1 MAEPN
6 NTFAQATDLVPF
18 YLESTV
24 PYIVDGV
31 STSDTDDYYR
41 FYNLY
46 GSSQL
51 HLVLNGLSA
60 DADLYVY
67 DSNQNV
73 IASSTQGGS
82 FSETIDV
89 NLAPYQYYYIQVKSF
104 NSATTNY
111 GLVVQ
116 NDVSGSTLAT
126 ARNIGTSWGQDSS
139 NFLAYNDIVW
149 NDYLNYRD
157 NTDLVK
163 FHMEAP
169 GTISLRQRG
178 TQQPLTTVMELL
190 DSNGFVLA
198 TGSNNSDG
206 SHDLDRFSLAIG
218 DYYVRF
224 KQTSGASDYQFRI
237 VSDYAGETTNTARD
251 LGNLTGTSRQLYDMV
266 GGPFLISY
274 SDASDLYKFTLD
286 RTALVNLSLSIS
298 SFLTA
303 PTFDANL
310 RIVKDANGDGF
321 ITSNEVLFSSS
332 NPGDD
337 SLNTTLTAG
346 TYYAQV
352 VQNGAYTGYKLDLNS
367 DLDGNPLDPK
377 PYLNFSKARNVGVL
391 VGETPFNTLTDG
403 FGIGGDF
410 TDFFRFQM
418 SAAGTIVASTSLNPY
433 YSRSTYTPTLQIFRD
448 LNNNQRL
455 DAGENV
461 TPSKAGLLSATLA
474 AGTYYLSVVGNGEQQ
489 SYDVRMVSDYAG
501 NNLATARA
509 LAPIVGAT
517 PALQTF
523 RDYIDQ
529 PGFPLSDANDFY
541 RFTLSSSYAVL
552 LNTTG
557 VAGED
562 LSLSLIRDV
571 NGNSIID
578 AGDVLATSNILN
590 SPTESINRLL
600 GAGTYF
606 ARVQGI
612 NGGTNYTLNA
622 KFTGSNLD
630 PDDAIA
636 EVAALPANNKLL
648 GQFADLAID
657 NAPDVDLVKF
667 TVLAGQKVGFDV
679 DARNGSNLN
688 TYLRL
693 FRSDG
698 VALAANDNGVAP
710 GEAASGFSYLEYT
723 FAQAGT
729 YYVGTSLS
737 PNINY
742 SAATGIG
749 DVNGGGA
756 IGAYR
761 LSLNN
766 LGLIL
771 TGNGGNNTLIGGVGN
786 DTLSGGAGN
795 DALSGLGGNDRL
807 EGGTGNDVLNGGLGN
822 DQMIGGTG
830 NDIYFVDSLADVV
843 VEGAGAINGVDTVNS
858 SINHGL
864 GINIEKL
871 NLIGTALNGT
881 GNAIDNTI
889 VGNAS
894 NNNLNGGLGNDTLYG
909 GGGIDN
915 LSGGTG
921 VDTFILD
928 KTSKDNILDFIATE
942 RLQVSG
948 SAFGGGLALGGL
960 AAARFRIGA
969 GFTTAA
975 AGNLVQRFIFN
986 TTNRGLYF
994 DVDGAGAAASIQIAT
1009 LNVATLSNTNI
1020 IVAV

>member
-6 NTFAQATDLVPF
+6 NTFAQATDLAPF

-24 PYIVDGV
+24 SPIVDGV
-31 STSDTDDYYR
+31 SPSDTDDYYR
-41 FYNLY
+41 FFNLY

-51 HLVLNGLSA
+51 HIVLNNLGA
-60 DADLYVY
+60 DADLEVY
-67 DSNQNV
+67 DQNQNL
-73 IASSTQGGS
+73 IAVSNNSGN

-89 NLAPYQYYYIQVKSF
+89 SLAANQYYYIRVNAF
-104 NSATTNY
+104 NSATTSY
-111 GLVVQ
+111 GLLIQ
-116 NDVSGSTLAT
+116 NDLAGNGLAT
-126 ARNIGTSWGQDSS
+126 ARNIGTSWGQDGS
-139 NFLAYNDIVW
+139 NFLSYNKVFW
-149 NDYLNYRD
+149 NDYLDYRD
-157 NTDLVK
+157 NADLVK
-163 FHMEAP
+163 FRMEAP
-169 GTISLRQRG
+169 GTVSLRQLRSL
-178 TQQPLTTVMELL
+178 QPLTTTMELL
-190 DSNGFVLA
+190 NSDGLVVA
-198 TGSNNSDG
+198 TGNTNSDG
-206 SHDLDRFSLAIG
+206 SHDLDRFSLATG

-224 KQTSGASDYQFRI
+224 KQTSGFGDYQFRI

-266 GGPFLISY
+266 SNSSTVSY
-274 SDASDLYKFTLD
+274 NDPSDLYKFTLD
-286 RTALVNLSLSIS
+286 RTSLVNLSLSILS
-298 SFLTA
+298 TPGA
-303 PTFDANL
+303 PFDANL
-310 RIVKDANGDGF
+310 RIVKDLNNDGS
-321 ITSNEVLFSSS
+321 ITANEVLYASS

-337 SLNTTLTAG
+337 NLNQTLAAG

-352 VQNGAYTGYKLDLNS
+352 VQNGAHTSYQLDLNS
-367 DLDGNPLDPK
+367 DLDGNPLDPN
-377 PYLNFSKARNVGVL
+377 PQLNLSKARNVGVL
-391 VGETPFNTLTDG
+391 VGETPLNAWTDG

-418 SAAGTIVASTSLNPY
+418 TAAGTIVASASLNPY
-433 YSRSTYTPTLQIFRD
+433 YSRGTYVPDLQIFRD

-461 TPSKAGLLSATLA
+461 TPIGSGLLSAKLA
-474 AGTYYLSVVGNGEQQ
+474 AGTYYLSAGGNGGQE
-489 SYDVRMVSDYAG
+489 SYDVRLVSDYAG
-501 NNLATARA
+501 NSLAQARL
-509 LAPIVGAT
+509 LAPIVGAA

-523 RDYIDQ
+523 RDYIETFDIYTS
-529 PGFPLSDANDFY
+529 PGDGDDFY
-541 RFTLSSSYAVL
+541 RFTLSNSYEVL

-562 LSLSLIRDV
+562 LSLRLIRDI
-571 NGNSIID
+571 NGNNAVD
-578 AGDVLATSNILN
+578 ASDVLATSNILN

-606 ARVQGI
+606 AWVQGI

-622 KFTGSNLD
+622 KFISASVD

-648 GQFADLAID
+648 GQFADLAIE
-657 NAPDVDLVKF
+657 NAPDVDLIKF
-667 TVLAGQKVGFDV
+667 TVIAGQKVGFDV
-679 DARNGSNLN
+679 DSRNGSNLN

-698 VALAANDNGVAP
+698 VALAANDNGIAP

-737 PNINY
+737 PNISY

-771 TGNGGNNTLIGGVGN
+771 TGDAGNNTLIGGVGN

-795 DALSGLGGNDRL
+795 DVLSGLGGNDRL
-807 EGGTGNDVLNGGLGN
+807 DGGLGN
-822 DQMIGGTG
+822 D
-830 NDIYFVDSLADVV
+830 
-843 VEGAGAINGVDTVNS
+843 
-858 SINHGL
+858 
-864 GINIEKL
+864 
-871 NLIGTALNGT
+871 
-881 GNAIDNTI
+881 
-889 VGNAS
+889 
-894 NNNLNGGLGNDTLYG
+894 
-909 GGGIDN
+909 N
-915 LSGGTG
+915 LSGGAG
-921 VDTFILD
+921 VDRFILD
-928 KTSKDNILDFIATE
+928 KTSQDNILDFVATE
-942 RLQVSG
+942 QLQVSG
-948 SAFGGGLALGGL
+948 AAFGGGLALGGL
-960 AAARFRIGA
+960 TAARFRIGA

-975 AGNLVQRFIFN
+975 AGNFVQRFIFN
-986 TTNRGLYF
+986 TTNHGLYF
-994 DVDGAGAAASIQIAT
+994 DVDGAGAAASVQIAT

>member
-6 NTFAQATDLVPF
+6 NTFAQATALVPF

-31 STSDTDDYYR
+31 SPSDTDDYYR
-41 FYNLY
+41 FFNLY

-51 HLVLNGLSA
+51 HIVLNNLGA
-60 DADLYVY
+60 DADLEIY
-67 DSNQNV
+67 DQNQNV
-73 IASSTQGGS
+73 IAVSNNSGNL
-82 FSETIDV
+82 SETIDV
-89 NLAPYQYYYIQVKSF
+89 SLAANQYYYIRVKTF
-104 NSATTNY
+104 NSATTSY
-111 GLVVQ
+111 GLLIQ
-116 NDVSGSTLAT
+116 NDVAGNSLAT
-126 ARNIGTSWGQDSS
+126 ARNIGTSWGQDGS
-139 NFLAYNDIVW
+139 NFLSYNKVFW
-149 NDYLNYRD
+149 NDYLDYRD
-157 NTDLVK
+157 NVDLVK
-163 FHMEAP
+163 FRMEAP
-169 GTISLRQRG
+169 GTISLRQLRSL
-178 TQQPLTTVMELL
+178 QPLTNTMELL
-190 DSNGFVLA
+190 NSDGLLVA
-198 TGSNNSDG
+198 TGNTNSDG

-224 KQTSGASDYQFRI
+224 KQTSGFGDYQFRI

-266 GGPFLISY
+266 SNSSTVSY
-274 SDASDLYKFTLD
+274 NDPSDLYKFTLD
-286 RTALVNLSLSIS
+286 RTSLVNLSLSILGNTGAS
-298 SFLTA
+298 
-303 PTFDANL
+303 FDANL
-310 RIVKDANGDGF
+310 RIVKDLNNDGS
-321 ITSNEVLFSSS
+321 ITANEVLHASA
-332 NPGDD
+332 NPGND
-337 SLNTTLTAG
+337 SLNQTLAAG

-352 VQNGAYTGYKLDLNS
+352 VQNGANTSYQLDLNS
-367 DLDGNPLDPK
+367 DLDGNPLDPN
-377 PYLNFSKARNVGVL
+377 PQLNLSKARNVGVL
-391 VGETPFNTLTDG
+391 VGETPLNAWTDG

-410 TDFFRFQM
+410 ADFFRFQM
-418 SAAGTIVASTSLNPY
+418 TAAGTIVASASLNPY
-433 YSRSTYTPTLQIFRD
+433 YSRGTYVPDLHIFRD

-461 TPSKAGLLSATLA
+461 TPIGSGLLSAKLA
-474 AGTYYLSVVGNGEQQ
+474 AGTYYLSVAGNGDQE
-489 SYDVRMVSDYAG
+489 SYNVRLVSDYAG
-501 NNLATARA
+501 NSLAQARL

-523 RDYIDQ
+523 RDYIEAAADIYTS
-529 PGFPLSDANDFY
+529 PSDGNDFY
-541 RFTLSSSYAVL
+541 RFTLSNSYEVL

-562 LSLSLIRDV
+562 LSLKLIRDI
-571 NGNSIID
+571 NGNNAVD
-578 AGDVLATSNILN
+578 ASDVLATSNILN

-606 ARVQGI
+606 AWVEGI

-622 KFTGSNLD
+622 KFTSSSLD

-648 GQFADLAID
+648 GQFADLAIE
-657 NAPDVDLVKF
+657 NAPDVDLIKF

-679 DARNGSNLN
+679 DSRNGSNLN

-766 LGLIL
+766 LGLVL
-771 TGNGGNNTLIGGVGN
+771 TGNGGNNTLTGGVGN

-807 EGGTGNDVLNGGLGN
+807 D
-822 DQMIGGTG
+822 
-830 NDIYFVDSLADVV
+830 
-843 VEGAGAINGVDTVNS
+843 
-858 SINHGL
+858 
-864 GINIEKL
+864 
-871 NLIGTALNGT
+871 
-881 GNAIDNTI
+881 
-889 VGNAS
+889 
-894 NNNLNGGLGNDTLYG
+894 GGLGNDTLYG

-915 LSGGTG
+915 LSGGAG
-921 VDTFILD
+921 VDRFILD
-928 KTSKDNILDFIATE
+928 KTSQDNILDFVATE
-942 RLQVSG
+942 QLQVSG
-948 SAFGGGLALGGL
+948 AAFGGGLALGGL

-975 AGNLVQRFIFN
+975 AGNFVQRFIFN
-986 TTNRGLYF
+986 TTNHGLYF
-994 DVDGAGAAASIQIAT
+994 DVDGAGAAASVQIAT

>member
-6 NTFAQATDLVPF
+6 NTFAQATALDPF

-31 STSDTDDYYR
+31 SPSDTDDYYQ

-51 HLVLNGLSA
+51 HLVLNNLAA

-67 DSNQNV
+67 DQNQNI
-73 IASSTQGGS
+73 IASSTKGGNL
-82 FSETIDV
+82 SETIDV
-89 NLAPYQYYYIQVKSF
+89 TLAARQYYYIRVVGF

-116 NDVSGSTLAT
+116 NDVSGDSLAT

-139 NFLAYNDIVW
+139 DFLGYNKIFW
-149 NDYLNYRD
+149 NDHLDYRD

-178 TQQPLTTVMELL
+178 TQQPLTNVMELL

-206 SHDLDRFSLAIG
+206 SHDLDRFSLPIG

-224 KQTSGASDYQFRI
+224 KQTSGASDYEFRI

-266 GGPFLISY
+266 GNPFRVSY

-286 RTALVNLSLSIS
+286 KTSLINLSLSIPS
-298 SFLTA
+298 IYTA
-303 PTFDANL
+303 PLFDANL
-310 RIVKDANGDGF
+310 RIVKDTNGDGF
-321 ITSNEVLFSSS
+321 ITDNEVLLSSS

-337 SLNTTLTAG
+337 SLNMTLTAG

-352 VQNGAYTGYKLDLNS
+352 LQNGNYTSYKLDLNS

-391 VGETPFNTLTDG
+391 VGETPLNDLTDG

-418 SAAGTIVASTSLNPY
+418 TAAGTILASASLNPY
-433 YSRSTYTPTLQIFRD
+433 YSRGTYIPDLQIFRD

-461 TPSKAGLLSATLA
+461 TPSSSGLLSAPLA
-474 AGTYYLSVVGNGEQQ
+474 AGTYYLRAGGGGQQ
-489 SYDVRMVSDYAG
+489 ESYNVRFVSDYAG
-501 NNLATARA
+501 NSLATARV

-523 RDYIDQ
+523 RDYIEQ
-529 PGFPLSDANDFY
+529 PGLPPSDTNDFY

-571 NGNSIID
+571 NGNNIID

-622 KFTGSNLD
+622 KFTSSSLD

-648 GQFADLAID
+648 GQFADLAIE
-657 NAPDVDLVKF
+657 NAPDVDLIKF

-679 DARNGSNLN
+679 DSRNGSNLN

-710 GEAASGFSYLEYT
+710 GEAVSGFSYLEYT
-723 FAQAGT
+723 FVQAGT

-766 LGLIL
+766 LGLVL
-771 TGNGGNNTLIGGVGN
+771 TGNGGNNTLTGGVGN

-807 EGGTGNDVLNGGLGN
+807 D
-822 DQMIGGTG
+822 
-830 NDIYFVDSLADVV
+830 
-843 VEGAGAINGVDTVNS
+843 
-858 SINHGL
+858 
-864 GINIEKL
+864 
-871 NLIGTALNGT
+871 
-881 GNAIDNTI
+881 
-889 VGNAS
+889 
-894 NNNLNGGLGNDTLYG
+894 GGLGNDTLYG

-915 LSGGTG
+915 LSGGAG
-921 VDTFILD
+921 VDRFILD
-928 KTSKDNILDFIATE
+928 KTSQDNILDFIATE
-942 RLQVSG
+942 QLQVSG
-948 SAFGGGLALGGL
+948 AAFGGGLALGGL

-986 TTNRGLYF
+986 TTNHGLYF
-994 DVDGAGAAASIQIAT
+994 DVDGAGAAASVQIAT
-1009 LNVATLSNTNI
+1009 LNAATLSNTNI